1 MSSIATLTQCCGLQP
16 TVVYFKTPIIILTAT
31 ILLLIYISILILM
44 SAGLSFLLLLVGV
57 PYSNIISVIIAL
69 FALIFIIILHIKNR
83 NKIKEAIK

>member
-1 MSSIATLTQCCGLQP
+1 
-16 TVVYFKTPIIILTAT
+16 
-31 ILLLIYISILILM
+31 M